1 MRKHKAFTLIEL
13 LVVVAIITLLISILL
28 PSLGRARELARR
40 VKCASNL
47 RSIGQAMYIYANDN
61 YGQFPATEIDPSL
74 AGRNARPGRYRSA
87 DAPDPPGGGGQP
99 GDPQKQP
106 IDPDKKDGTPSTT
119 ADLWL
124 LVQGALATP
133 GLFVCPSTSKKA
145 DDFAGRDPAE
155 LYDFAGTGE
164 GQLGVS
170 APNLSYG
177 YHFGHDGLYED
188 EDHTSGVTNGTN
200 MDSRFPVMADENPYF
215 YPEDKL
221 TRGGHGYPTNR
232 GHGESPNG
240 NSLNHLEEGQ
250 NILFP
255 DCHVSFKKDPMQG
268 IEGDNIYT
276 RGQSGTGAI
285 GSDPSGL
292 PGLPITGPSPSRP
305 NPANLVSITDCL
317 ILP

>member
-1 MRKHKAFTLIEL
+1 MRKDMAFTLIEL
-13 LVVVAIITLLISILL
+13 LVVVAIIALLISILL
-28 PSLGRARELARR
+28 PAVGRVRELAKRA
-40 VKCASNL
+40 VCGTNL
-47 RSIGQAMYIYANDN
+47 RGLGQCMYVYANDN
-61 YGQFPATEIDPSL
+61 GERFPAAEIDPSL
-74 AGRNARPGRYRSA
+74 AGRNARPGRYRSV

-99 GDPQKQP
+99 GDPRKRP

-133 GLFVCPSTSKKA
+133 QSFVCPSTSKKP

-155 LYDFAGTGE
+155 LYDFAGSGE

-177 YHFGHDGLYED
+177 YHFGHDGSCED
-188 EDHTSGVTNGTN
+188 EDHSSGATNGTN

-215 YPEDKL
+215 YPEDKP

-232 GHGESPNG
+232 GAGQSPNG

-250 NILFP
+250 NILFA
-255 DCHVSFKKDPMQG
+255 DSHVSFEKDPTQG

-276 RGQSGTGAI
+276 RGQSGMHATSPNAPG
-285 GSDPSGL
+285 P
-292 PGLPITGPSPSRP
+292 PGLPISGPARDCA
-305 NPANLVSITDCL
+305 ANLVSMTDCL